1 MRRSRIN
8 LTSHI
13 STISKYNNNSRQ
25 MSNLSRRK
33 FIITAGAT
41 AAGTLLAHGCSSSPT
56 TSNATPGGASPTA
69 APAVNIN
76 PADAPEV
83 TAAKLGFI
91 ALTDAAP
98 LIIAQEK
105 GLFAKYGMKD
115 VQVTK
120 QASWPVTRDNLEL
133 GSEKGGIDGAH
144 ILSPMPYQ
152 MTLGTITKG
161 NQPVPMYILARLNT
175 NGQAIS
181 LSKKYLDLK
190 VGTDS
195 APLKAAFANQNVPI
209 AMTFPG
215 GTHDLWIRYW
225 LAAGGINPDTDV
237 SVIPIPPPQM
247 VANMKSGSM
256 EAFCVGEPWNAQLVT
271 QKVGYTALIT
281 GEMWKDH
288 PEKALGLRGDWV
300 DKNPKAAKALTMAVL
315 EAQQWCDKPENH
327 DEMCQIISQDRW
339 LKVPVADII
348 SRSKGQIDYGTGR
361 VEAASPVAMKFWAE
375 NASYPYKSHDAWFLA
390 ENIRWGYI
398 PATTDIKATV
408 DKVNREDIW
417 KAAATTLGVPAAQ
430 IPTSSS
436 RGVETFFDGVKFD
449 AEKPEEYLKSLAIK
463 KA

>member
-1 MRRSRIN
+1 
-8 LTSHI
+8 
-13 STISKYNNNSRQ
+13 

-33 FIITAGAT
+33 FIITAGVT
-41 AAGTLLAHGCSSSPT
+41 AAGTLLAHGCSSGST
-56 TSNATPGGASPTA
+56 TSNGGATPAAGGASPSA

-91 ALTDAAP
+91 ALTDSAP

-133 GSEKGGIDGAH
+133 GSDKGGIDGAH

-161 NQPVPMYILARLNT
+161 NQPVPMNILARLNT

-190 VGTDS
+190 VGKDS
-195 APLKAAFANQNVPI
+195 APLKAAFGQNLPV

-215 GTHDLWIRYW
+215 GTHDLWLRYW

-271 QKVGYTALIT
+271 QKVGYTALVT
-281 GEMWKDH
+281 GELWKDH
-288 PEKALGLRGDWV
+288 PEKALGLRKDWV
-300 DKNPKAAKALTMAVL
+300 DKNPKAAKAITMAVL
-315 EAQQWCDKPENH
+315 EAQQWCDKAENH
-327 DEMCQIISQDRW
+327 DEMCQIISQDKW

-348 SRSKGQIDYGTGR
+348 GRSKGQIDYGTGR
-361 VEAASPVAMKFWAE
+361 IEAASPVAMKFWAD
-375 NASYPYKSHDAWFLA
+375 NTSYPYKSHDAWFIS
-390 ENIRWGYI
+390 ENIRWGYM

-430 IPTSSS
+430 IPATTS

-449 AEKPEEYLKSLAIK
+449 PEKPEEYLKGLKIK

>member
-1 MRRSRIN
+1 
-8 LTSHI
+8 
-13 STISKYNNNSRQ
+13 

-33 FIITAGAT
+33 FIITAGVT
-41 AAGTLLAHGCSSSPT
+41 AAGTLLAHGCSSGST
-56 TSNATPGGASPTA
+56 TSNGGAAPAAGGASPSA

-133 GSEKGGIDGAH
+133 GSDKGGIDGAH

-152 MTLGTITKG
+152 LTLGTITKG
-161 NQPVPMYILARLNT
+161 NQPVPMNIVARLNT

-190 VGTDS
+190 VGKDS
-195 APLKAAFANQNVPI
+195 APLKAAFGKNVPV

-215 GTHDLWIRYW
+215 GTHDLWMRYW

-271 QKVGYTALIT
+271 QKVGYTALVT
-281 GEMWKDH
+281 GELWKDH
-288 PEKALGLRGDWV
+288 PEKALALRGDWV
-300 DKNPKAAKALTMAVL
+300 EKNPKAAKAITMAVL
-315 EAQQWCDKPENH
+315 EAQQWCDQAENH
-327 DEMCQIISQDRW
+327 DEMCQIISQDKW
-339 LKVPVADII
+339 LKVPIADII
-348 SRSKGQIDYGTGR
+348 GRSKGQIDYGTGR
-361 VEAASPVAMKFWAE
+361 IEAASPVAMKFWAD
-375 NASYPYKSHDAWFLA
+375 NASYPYKSHDAWFLS
-390 ENIRWGYI
+390 ENIRWGYM

-417 KAAATTLGVPAAQ
+417 KAAATALGVPPAQ
-430 IPTSSS
+430 IPATTS

-449 AEKPEEYLKSLAIK
+449 PEKPEEYLKGLKIK

>member
-1 MRRSRIN
+1 
-8 LTSHI
+8 
-13 STISKYNNNSRQ
+13 

-41 AAGTLLAHGCSSSPT
+41 AAGTLLAHGCSSGST
-56 TSNATPGGASPTA
+56 TSNATPTA
-69 APAVNIN
+69 VPAVNIN

-98 LIIAQEK
+98 LIIALEK
-105 GLFAKYGMKD
+105 GYFAKYGMKD
-115 VQVTK
+115 VQITK

-133 GSEKGGIDGAH
+133 GSDKGGIDGAH
-144 ILSPMPYQ
+144 LLTPMAHQ

-161 NQPVPMYILARLNT
+161 NLPVPMNILARLNT
-175 NGQAIS
+175 NGQGIS
-181 LSKKYLDLK
+181 LSQKYLDLK

-195 APLKAAFANQNVPI
+195 APLKAAFGNQKVPV

-237 SVIPIPPPQM
+237 SVIPVPPPQM

-256 EAFCVGEPWNAQLVT
+256 EAFCVGEPWNAQLIA
-271 QKVGYTALIT
+271 QKVGYSALIT
-281 GEMWKDH
+281 GELWKDH
-288 PEKALGLRGDWV
+288 PEKALTLRADWV
-300 DKNPKAAKALTMAVL
+300 AKNPKATLAITKAVL
-315 EAQQWCDKPENH
+315 ESQQWCDKPENKQ
-327 DEMCQIISQDRW
+327 EMCEIIGKDRW
-339 LKVPVADII
+339 LKVPVADIVA
-348 SRSKGQIDYGTGR
+348 RSKGEIDYGTGR
-361 VEAASPVAMKFWAE
+361 VEAASPLAMKFWAD
-375 NASYPYKSHDAWFLA
+375 NASYPYKSHDAWFIT

-398 PATTDIKATV
+398 PANTDIKATV

-417 KAAATTLGVPAAQ
+417 KAAATAIGVPAAQ
-430 IPTSSS
+430 IPATTS
-436 RGVETFFDGVKFD
+436 RGVETFFDGIKFD
-449 AEKPEEYLKSLAIK
+449 PEKPEEYLKSLAIK

>member
-1 MRRSRIN
+1 
-8 LTSHI
+8 
-13 STISKYNNNSRQ
+13 

-33 FIITAGAT
+33 FIIVAGTT
-41 AAGTLLAHGCSSSPT
+41 AAGTLLAHGCSSGSSNTSSSPSPG
-56 TSNATPGGASPTA
+56 TSASPT
-69 APAVNIN
+69 PAVNIS
-76 PADAPEV
+76 PGDAPEV
-83 TAAKLGFI
+83 TTAKLGFI
-91 ALTDAAP
+91 ALTDSAP

-115 VQVTK
+115 VEVAK

-133 GSEKGGIDGAH
+133 GSDKGGIDGAH
-144 ILSPMPYQ
+144 ILSPMAYQ

-161 NQPVPMYILARLNT
+161 NQPVPMNILARLNT

-195 APLKAAFANQNVPI
+195 KPLKEALAQQKI

-215 GTHDLWIRYW
+215 GTHDLWMRYW

-237 SVIPIPPPQM
+237 AVIPVPPPQM

-271 QKVGYTALIT
+271 QKVGYTALVT
-281 GEMWKDH
+281 GELWKDH
-288 PEKALGLRGDWV
+288 PEKALTLRADWV
-300 DKNPKAAKALTMAVL
+300 TKNPKAAKAITMAVL
-315 EAQQWCDKPENH
+315 EAQQWCDKPENK
-327 DEMCQIISQDRW
+327 DEMCQIISQDKW
-339 LKVPVADII
+339 LKVPLADII
-348 SRSKGQIDYGTGR
+348 GRSKGQIDYGTGR
-361 VEAASPVAMKFWAE
+361 IEAVSPVAMKFWAD
-375 NASYPYKSHDAWFLA
+375 NASYPYKSHDAWFIT

-417 KAAATTLGVPAAQ
+417 KAAATAIGVPAAQ
-430 IPTSSS
+430 IPATTS
-436 RGVETFFDGVKFD
+436 RGIETFFDGVKFD
-449 AEKPEEYLKSLAIK
+449 PDKPEEYLKALVIK

>member
-1 MRRSRIN
+1 
-8 LTSHI
+8 
-13 STISKYNNNSRQ
+13 

-41 AAGTLLAHGCSSSPT
+41 AAGTLLAHGCSSGSN
-56 TSNATPGGASPTA
+56 TSNGSATPAAGGASPTA

-91 ALTDAAP
+91 ALTDSAP

-115 VQVTK
+115 VEVTK

-133 GSEKGGIDGAH
+133 GSDKGGIDGAH
-144 ILSPMPYQ
+144 ILSSMPYQ

-161 NQPVPMYILARLNT
+161 NQPVPMNLLARLNT

-195 APLKAAFANQNVPI
+195 APLKAAFGNQNLPV

-215 GTHDLWIRYW
+215 GTHDLWMRYW

-271 QKVGYTALIT
+271 QKVGYTALLT
-281 GEMWKDH
+281 GELWKDH
-288 PEKALGLRGDWV
+288 PEKALALRGDWV
-300 DKNPKAAKALTMAVL
+300 EKNPKAAKAITMAVL
-315 EAQQWCDKPENH
+315 EAQQWCDKAENK

-339 LKVPVADII
+339 LKVPAADII
-348 SRSKGQIDYGTGR
+348 GRSKGQIDYGTGR
-361 VEAASPVAMKFWAE
+361 IEAASPVAMKFWAD

-430 IPTSSS
+430 IPATTS

-449 AEKPEEYLKSLAIK
+449 PEKPEEYLKGLAIK

>member
-1 MRRSRIN
+1 
-8 LTSHI
+8 
-13 STISKYNNNSRQ
+13 

-41 AAGTLLAHGCSSSPT
+41 AAGTLLAHGCSSGSS
-56 TSNATPGGASPTA
+56 TSNSTGSPSPNGSSATPS
-69 APAVNIN
+69 PAVSIN

-91 ALTDAAP
+91 ALTDSAP

-115 VQVTK
+115 VQVAK

-133 GSEKGGIDGAH
+133 GSDKGGIDGAH

-161 NQPVPMYILARLNT
+161 NQPVPMNILARLNS
-175 NGQAIS
+175 NGQGIS
-181 LSKKYLDLK
+181 LGKKYLDLK
-190 VGTDS
+190 VGTDCK
-195 APLKAAFANQNVPI
+195 PLKAALGSEKVPM

-215 GTHDLWIRYW
+215 GTHDLWLRYW

-256 EAFCVGEPWNAQLVT
+256 EAFCVGEPWNAQLVA
-271 QKVGYTALIT
+271 QKVGYSALIT
-281 GEMWKDH
+281 GELWKDH
-288 PEKALGLRGDWV
+288 PEKALALRADWV
-300 DKNPKAAKALTMAVL
+300 TKNPKAAKAITMAVL
-315 EAQQWCDKPENH
+315 EAQQWCDKPENK
-327 DEMCQIISQDRW
+327 DEMCTIISQDKW

-348 SRSKGQIDYGTGR
+348 GRSKGQIDYGTGR
-361 VEAASPVAMKFWAE
+361 VEAASPVAMKFWAD
-375 NASYPYKSHDAWFLA
+375 NASYPYKSHDAWFIT

-417 KAAATTLGVPAAQ
+417 KAAATAIGVPAAQ
-430 IPTSSS
+430 IPATTS

-449 AEKPEEYLKSLAIK
+449 PDKPEEYLKALAIK